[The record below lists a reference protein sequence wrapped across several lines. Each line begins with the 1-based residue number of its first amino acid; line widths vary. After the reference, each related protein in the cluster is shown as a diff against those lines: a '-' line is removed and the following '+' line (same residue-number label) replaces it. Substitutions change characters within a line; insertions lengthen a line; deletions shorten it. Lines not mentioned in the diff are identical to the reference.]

1 MKESVLKSLV
11 PVGAEREIIASLFQ
25 APTDSHEATRAALA
39 MNTHPFAGHSAED
52 AVLTE
57 AFATVAWAR
66 MCEPGDRVARKLV
79 STLGAAGSL
88 GHLIE
93 GTSAAKLAA
102 LAAEACQS
110 PAHSPSGSVSLAPSK
125 AEIAAGLGRWRP
137 RLNRA
142 ATVTDCESARAHHMR
157 LLTEASPAW
166 PGRLADLG
174 DHAPLTLWVIGDV
187 PLLSIAGLAVVGS
200 RACTSYGEQVTGEL
214 VQGTVQH
221 GRSIISGAAYGID
234 GVAHR
239 AALAAGGRTVAV
251 LAGGADRRYPAAHD
265 ALIGR
270 IGETGAVIS
279 EMIPGSPPTRWRF
292 LMRNR
297 LIAALA
303 EATLITEA
311 GTRSGAINTAGH
323 AAEIGRPLGAVP
335 GPITSASSF
344 GCFRVIEEYG
354 AALITKT
361 ADLELLM
368 GVGQGA
374 GEGASYTEDPCGE
387 GPFPRELS
395 LHQRVTDA
403 LPRRGSRGV
412 DEVARNAGITLDE
425 AATAL
430 MELELLQKV
439 VRVGTDSVA
448 APVEQARWALVRRS
462 R

>member
-1 MKESVLKSLV
+1 MKERVLKSLV
-11 PVGAEREIIASLFQ
+11 PVGTEREVIASILQ
-25 APTDSHEATRAALA
+25 APTDNHEAKLSTPTMSASPL
-39 MNTHPFAGHSAED
+39 TGYSAED
-52 AVLTE
+52 AALTE

-66 MCEPGDRVARKLV
+66 MCEPGDRVARRLV
-79 STLGAAGSL
+79 SIMGAAGSL

-93 GTSAAKLAA
+93 GASAVKLAA
-102 LAAEACQS
+102 LAAEASQP
-110 PAHSPSGSVSLAPSK
+110 PAHSPGGSVSLAPSK
-125 AEIAAGLGRWRP
+125 AEIAAGIGRWRP

-142 ATVTDCESARAHHMR
+142 ATVTDCESARTHRMR
-157 LLTEASPAW
+157 LITGASPSW
-166 PGRLADLG
+166 PGRLTDLG
-174 DHAPLTLWVIGDV
+174 DHAPLTLWVIGDLPV
-187 PLLSIAGLAVVGS
+187 LSDAGLAVVGS
-200 RACTSYGEQVTGEL
+200 RACSSYGEQVTGEL
-214 VQGTVQH
+214 VQNAVQH
-221 GRSIISGAAYGID
+221 GRVIISGAAYGID

-239 AALAAGGRTVAV
+239 AALAARGRTIAV

-303 EATLITEA
+303 EATLVTEA

-368 GVGQGA
+368 GVEKPA
-374 GEGASYTEDPCGE
+374 GEGVEYGKDSGGGEAS
-387 GPFPRELS
+387 PRELS

-403 LPRRGSRGV
+403 LPRRGARGV

-425 AATAL
+425 AATVL
-430 MELELLQKV
+430 VELELLQKV
-439 VRVGTDSVA
+439 ARVGADAMT
-448 APVEQARWALVRRS
+448 APVEQERWALVRRS